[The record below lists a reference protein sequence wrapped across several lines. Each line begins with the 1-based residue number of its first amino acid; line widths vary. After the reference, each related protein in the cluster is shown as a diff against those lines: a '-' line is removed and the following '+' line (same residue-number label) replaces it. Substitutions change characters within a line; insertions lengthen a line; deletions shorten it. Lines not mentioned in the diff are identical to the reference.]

1 MNIGEMFRNGNGS
14 VSGFIAEP
22 TYDFDNVYLEKVVS
36 DNARAPLFDLKTKSP
51 RGRPFRLGSVWE
63 HTAKDTGECYLRGY
77 IESGVSGYVPLRIFR
92 SKQNPDQLF
101 VVRNLPGDR
110 KRGGAT
116 EVELPGA
123 ADEPTRDFDDV
134 FGREPEAVE

>member
-1 MNIGEMFRNGNGS
+1 MNIGEMIQNENGS
-14 VSGFIAEP
+14 VTGFIAEP

-63 HTAKDTGECYLRGY
+63 RTAKETGECYLGGY
-77 IESGVSGYVPLRIFR
+77 IESGVSGFVLLRIFR
-92 SKQNPDQLF
+92 SKKNPNQLF

-116 EVELPGA
+116 EVSLPEGTA
-123 ADEPTRDFDDV
+123 EPARDYDEV
-134 FGREPEAVE
+134 FGRELETA